1 MRLTLNELRMAS
13 ILGIGNALTDI
24 LALLPDDSLL
34 KQLKLPKG
42 SMQHVDMETG
52 DKIWKTLKPLGVQL
66 VAGGS
71 AANTMSSAAIF
82 GMETG
87 FIGKVGDDDLGG
99 LFKSDQ
105 EQCGIKSILLKGVN
119 SSGRAMVFITA
130 PNAERTFAVYLGA
143 ALELVPEDLKPEWFE
158 GWDYFHIEGYLVQ
171 NQATIRR
178 AVELAKAAGCKISLD
193 MASYN
198 VVESNLAFLHDIVEK
213 YVDIVFANET
223 EAEAGLAPRE
233 ALDEIAHHCEIAVV
247 KVGKDGS
254 MVKSGDEYHF
264 IPAWPAATIDATGAG
279 DTYAAGFLYAHSL
292 GMPLKVC
299 GEVGS
304 IIAAK
309 VVEVIGTK
317 IDIPR
322 WKAAKQEIRELIC
335 LNQ

>member
-1 MRLTLNELRMAS
+1 MAS

-24 LALLPDDSLL
+24 LAVLPDDTFL
-34 KQLKLPKG
+34 KQYHLPRG

-52 DKIWKTLKPLGVQL
+52 DKIWQTLKPMGVQL

-71 AANTMSSAAIF
+71 AANTITGTAIF
-82 GMETG
+82 GMESG
-87 FIGKVGDDDLGG
+87 FIGKVGDDDLGH

-105 EQCGIKSILLKGVN
+105 AQYGIKSMLLKGVH

-143 ALELVPEDLKPEWFE
+143 ALELVPEDLKQEWFE
-158 GWDYFHIEGYLVQ
+158 GYDYFHIEGYLVQ

-178 AVELAKAAGCKISLD
+178 AVEMAKAAGCKISID

-198 VVESNLAFLHDIVEK
+198 VVESNRVFLHDIVEK

-223 EAEAGLAPRE
+223 EAKAFTGLEPRE
-233 ALDEIAHHCEIAVV
+233 ALDEIARHCEVAVV

-254 MVKSGDEYHF
+254 MVKSDEEYHF
-264 IPAWPAATIDATGAG
+264 IDSWPAAPVDATGAG

-309 VVEVIGTK
+309 VVEVVGTK

-322 WKAAKQEIRELIC
+322 WKAAKKEIRELIAANT
-335 LNQ
+335 LTA

>member
-1 MRLTLNELRMAS
+1 MKS

-24 LALLPDDSLL
+24 LAVLPDDSLL
-34 KQLKLPKG
+34 NTFHLPKG

-52 DKIWKTLKPLGVQL
+52 DDIWAALKPLGVKY

-71 AANTMSSAAIF
+71 AANTITCTAIL
-82 GMETG
+82 GMPSG
-87 FIGKVGDDDLGG
+87 FIGKIGDDELGE

-105 EQCGIKSILLKGVN
+105 EQYGVKTTLLKSPH
-119 SSGRAMVFITA
+119 SSGRSMVFVSGG
-130 PNAERTFAVYLGA
+130 NAERTFAVYLGA
-143 ALELVPEDLKPEWFE
+143 ALDLVPEDLKPEWFE
-158 GWDYFHIEGYLVQ
+158 GYDYFHIEGYLVQ
-171 NQATIRR
+171 NQGLVRR
-178 AVELAKAAGCKISLD
+178 AVEYARRAGCIISID

-198 VVESNLAFLHDIVEK
+198 VVESNQAFLHDIVEK

-223 EAEAGLAPRE
+223 ESKSFTKLDDPRA
-233 ALDEIAHHCEIAVV
+233 ALDEIAKMCDIAVV

-254 MVKSGDEYHF
+254 MIKSGDEYHF
-264 IPAWPAATIDATGAG
+264 IEAWPADTIDATGAG

-292 GMPLKVC
+292 GLPLEIC
-299 GEVGS
+299 GDAGS

-322 WKAAKQEIRELIC
+322 WKVAKRELRELIASAEKK
-335 LNQ
+335 

>member
-1 MRLTLNELRMAS
+1 MKS

-24 LALLPDDSLL
+24 LAVLPDETLL
-34 KQLKLPKG
+34 KTYHLPKG

-52 DKIWKTLKPLGVQL
+52 DKIWQALKPLGVKY

-71 AANTMSSAAIF
+71 AANTITCTSIF
-82 GMETG
+82 GMPSS
-87 FIGKVGDDDLGG
+87 FIGKIGDDELGL

-105 EQCGIKSILLKGVN
+105 EQYGVKTMLLKSER
-119 SSGRAMVFITA
+119 SSGRSMVFVSGG
-130 PNAERTFAVYLGA
+130 NAERTFAVYLGA
-143 ALELVPEDLKPEWFE
+143 ALDLVPEDLKPDYFA
-158 GWDYFHIEGYLVQ
+158 GHDYFHIEGYLVQ
-171 NQATIRR
+171 NQALIRK
-178 AVELAKAAGCKISLD
+178 AVELAHEAGCIISLD

-198 VVESNLAFLHDIVEK
+198 VVESNNAFLHDIIDR

-223 EAEAGLAPRE
+223 EAKAFTKFSDPKKSLE
-233 ALDEIAHHCEIAVV
+233 EISTHCKIAVV

-254 MVKSGDEYHF
+254 WVRSGDEEYQ
-264 IPAWPAATIDATGAG
+264 IPAWPAEPVDATGAG

-299 GEVGS
+299 GEIGS

-317 IDIPR
+317 MDVNR
-322 WKAAKQEIRELIC
+322 WKEADKQISQLIEQ
-335 LNQ
+335 NRKAE

>member
-1 MRLTLNELRMAS
+1 MKS

-24 LALLPDDSLL
+24 LAVLPDDSLL
-34 KQLKLPKG
+34 KKFHLPKG

-52 DKIWKTLKPLGVQL
+52 DKIWQSLKPLGVKY

-71 AANTMSSAAIF
+71 AANTITCTSIF
-82 GMETG
+82 GIPSS
-87 FIGKVGDDDLGG
+87 FIGKIGEDELGL

-105 EQCGIKSILLKGVN
+105 EQYGVKSLLLKSEH
-119 SSGRAMVFITA
+119 SSGRSMVFVSGG
-130 PNAERTFAVYLGA
+130 NAERTFAVYLGA
-143 ALELVPEDLKPEWFE
+143 ALDLVPEDLKAEYFE
-158 GWDYFHIEGYLVQ
+158 GHDYFHIEGYLVQ
-171 NQATIRR
+171 NQALIRK
-178 AVELAKAAGCKISLD
+178 AVELAHDAGCIISLD

-198 VVESNLAFLHDIVEK
+198 VVESNNAFLHNIIDR

-223 EAEAGLAPRE
+223 EARAFTKIADPKESLE
-233 ALDEIAHHCEIAVV
+233 EISNHCKIAVV

-254 MVKSGDEYHF
+254 WVKSAEEEYH
-264 IPAWPAATIDATGAG
+264 IPAWEADPVDATGAG

-292 GMPLKVC
+292 GLPLKVC

-317 IDIPR
+317 MDVNR
-322 WKAAKQEIRELIC
+322 WKQANAEIQALIESVR
-335 LNQ
+335 